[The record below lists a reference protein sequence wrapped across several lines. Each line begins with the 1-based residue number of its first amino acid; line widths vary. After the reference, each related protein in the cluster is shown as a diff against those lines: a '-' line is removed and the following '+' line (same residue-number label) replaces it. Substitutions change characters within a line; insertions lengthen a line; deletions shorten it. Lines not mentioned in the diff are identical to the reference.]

1 MLESDISALASPLRL
16 NTTTTTTTTTNNNN
30 NNNWKAFPFK

>member
-16 NTTTTTTTTTNNNN
+16 NTTTTTTNNNNN

>member
-16 NTTTTTTTTTNNNN
+16 NTTTTTTTTNNNN